1 LQRDRYRWT
10 ILRSKKPKVR
20 SETTY
25 STEDEAE
32 AVARSLLQ
40 AVGCLAQ
47 TISAMIRETAERRST
62 SLPHD
67 LESEARALRR

>member
-1 LQRDRYRWT
+1 LQRGRYRWT

-40 AVGCLAQ
+40 AAGCLAQ
-47 TISAMIRETAERRST
+47 TISTMIRATAELCGT
-62 SLPHD
+62 SLRHD